1 LTNFGKCNNVLTFVI
16 QGNPTTIGGSGAPT
30 TPRKKKLNSN
40 VGAIAGGVGVV
51 VLAAIVA
58 AIFYF
63 LAKKKRSR
71 KFEPAFTQ
79 DTSNGGQTE
88 EQAYFTGVQK
98 AEFPRLLPNRER
110 KLLLDKMKG
119 MRSMER
125 SSSQTRHWQ
134 SYQHRNNDRGYV
146 LGFCFSMQGV

>member
-1 LTNFGKCNNVLTFVI
+1 VSCYLTNSGKSNNVLTFVI

-30 TPRKKKLNSN
+30 TPRKKKSNSN
-40 VGAIAGGVGVV
+40 VGAIAGGVVGGVV

-71 KFEPAFTQ
+71 KYEPAFTQ

-98 AEFPRLLPNRER
+98 AELPTSPTEPGKKAPVGQNER
-110 KLLLDKMKG
+110 YEIDGTEQQPDTPLAELPVPKQ
-119 MRSMER
+119 R
-125 SSSQTRHWQ
+125 
-134 SYQHRNNDRGYV
+134 
-146 LGFCFSMQGV
+146 